1 MSLRISLISL
11 TCLCNQ
17 GNYRVVL
24 GRNAADKVLVYGGGD
39 FGRDISHVFQVPVDY
54 IDEEEKA
61 LIEDGQIPLTIV
73 IQLDSFPQE
82 VGWRIDRLGIQ
93 VEEGIRI
100 PAGIYTTPEMTI
112 IRTIVLEKDEL
123 YYFNIYDIIEDG
135 IGAGY
140 GK

>member
-1 MSLRISLISL
+1 M
-11 TCLCNQ
+11 
-17 GNYRVVL
+17 L
-24 GRNAADKVLVYGGGD
+24 GRNAVGKVIAHGEGN
-39 FGRDISHVFQVPVDY
+39 FGSEKSHAFQVPVDY

-93 VEEGIRI
+93 VEEVIRI
-100 PAGIYTTPEMTI
+100 PAGLYTTPEMTV

-135 IGAGY
+135 IGTGY